1 MFYLLATES
10 MLWYLLTQATIFL
23 TIFLPWPDHLH
34 FQQNNMQVQC
44 SWSSLPMFTLNCC
57 PDVSFSLLFVMFQGD
72 RVLRRRSPGLE
83 VSNLKI
89 WVINLSVS
97 ISLNITPINIWGKVF
112 KNGLNKFCGRQPLKN
127 LLSPLVNTLSHVS
140 LKHQKLTPKLLG
152 CLRRY

>member
-1 MFYLLATES
+1 MISFNTSYYIFNNISSLA
-10 MLWYLLTQATIFL
+10 
-23 TIFLPWPDHLH
+23 
-34 FQQNNMQVQC
+34 
-44 SWSSLPMFTLNCC
+44 WSSPFSIKQHASAVLLIQFTNVYLKLLSRC
-57 PDVSFSLLFVMFQGD
+57 LLFVMFQGD